1 MEELNKEQI
10 NKLDKT
16 LEDSIHKAEELIKDK
31 HKTEETIDEAIK
43 KVNKVEEEKGIFD
56 KIWDELSFMF
66 SMAKDWITG
75 KYKDVSF
82 TTMITIL
89 GGIIYF
95 LSPIDIIPDFIPIIG
110 YLDDLY
116 ILSTVIDR
124 VKEEI
129 EKYKLWKKINSK

>member
-43 KVNKVEEEKGIFD
+43 KVNKVEEEKRIFD
-56 KIWDELSFMF
+56 KIWDELPFMF

>member
-1 MEELNKEQI
+1 
-10 NKLDKT
+10 
-16 LEDSIHKAEELIKDK
+16 
-31 HKTEETIDEAIK
+31 
-43 KVNKVEEEKGIFD
+43 
-56 KIWDELSFMF
+56 MF